1 MILFFKAAPVS
12 DRYSNQPLITGYRGI
27 KSPGESSYGATEGC
41 GLYLTPDIALARY
54 FSATHRAAKYRYRKP
69 LNPLVVKDRDPL
81 WLLDDLPEIKSPVS
95 AWDSTWTQINKHA
108 NAFSWLNQSPVPAE
122 LTRLLLINGYD
133 AVEVEGYNDIG
144 ELLKWTVLID
154 PELIATA
161 KRVKQ

>member
-69 LNPLVVKDRDPL
+69 LNPLSLKTATRYGYLTTYP
-81 WLLDDLPEIKSPVS
+81 KSKARS
-95 AWDSTWTQINKHA
+95 RHGTAHGRRSTNMRMRFH
-108 NAFSWLNQSPVPAE
+108 
-122 LTRLLLINGYD
+122 G
-133 AVEVEGYNDIG
+133 
-144 ELLKWTVLID
+144 
-154 PELIATA
+154 
-161 KRVKQ
+161 